1 MTGSGSVCTKG
12 TQSYMGKPFGVRS
25 FCVNFYSDGT
35 NEYGKS
41 MIYQIIH
48 SQLTILKITEIL
60 SL

>member
-1 MTGSGSVCTKG
+1 
-12 TQSYMGKPFGVRS
+12 MGKPFGVRS

-41 MIYQIIH
+41 MIDQIIQ
-48 SQLTILKITEIL
+48 SQLTILKITEIV